1 MGPLDWDPGSL
12 AVDPDPHAT
21 LAWVRSGG
29 SVRPLTSSFWVVTG
43 HAAALEVLR
52 HPDVRSAPVGDVYA
66 SLLPP
71 GAARDEMVHRIN
83 FLDPP
88 DHPRVRGLVST
99 AFTPRRVQAVRPW
112 VEDTARR
119 LLDGIEARLDRLDGT
134 VDLLAEFAH
143 QVPSLVISELLG
155 VPAEDRDELTA
166 FSDAV
171 SPLLSVRVD
180 PDDLAAA
187 VAAAE
192 SFHRYLAALVE
203 DRRERPGDDLL
214 SALCVAE
221 EHGERLSMPELLSL
235 TATLYSAGHRT
246 TRDLVTNGLA
256 ALLEDPDR
264 YRRVVDGSWSVTD
277 TVGEFLRTQTPTLY
291 VARVTATDCEFDGT
305 AVPAGAPVLVFL
317 AAANRDPAV
326 HAEPDEF
333 APGRDG
339 PQPLSFA
346 FGAHYCLGANLARLE
361 AEVMLASVCE
371 RWPDLEQAEV
381 PTWHQRGP
389 FRGVDRLLVRPR

>member
-12 AVDPDPHAT
+12 ADDPDPHAT

-305 AVPAGAPVLVFL
+305 AVPAGGPVLVFL

-381 PTWHQRGP
+381 PIWHQRGP